1 MGGMARQ
8 KLGPKKHARCEQ
20 IGGRP
25 YFACLTRGGQ
35 EHYTAIC
42 TFYDAE
48 DTKHLHQHCDRIDY
62 KNGIVIEHWG
72 PGLDDPVKGPR
83 A

>member
-1 MGGMARQ
+1 MARQ

-35 EHYTAIC
+35 EHYTALC
-42 TFYDAE
+42 TFYDEAGRQFH
-48 DTKHLHQHCDRIDY
+48 DVIDY
-62 KNGIVIEHWG
+62 KRGAVLAHRG
-72 PGLDDPVKGPR
+72 PGLEGGATP
-83 A
+83 